1 MFSPSTPD
9 TSAAA
14 TTPLHLLD
22 YRTELHLHSA
32 GKLLFPRHH
41 RPTLLTFNDSSI
53 DCFCAASSVPY
64 HTASFRNSRKKAN
77 WSSVNWQQSSYL
89 LKWANQESRSV
100 WSTLNTCGA
109 YMSGIVRVWF
119 VGLWYEDVDVGADA
133 DAYLFVLF
141 ILSDTDERVQ
151 YTGVLEISHFRSES
165 STNITSVTVWSAVLH
180 QTVVR
185 RTCVG
190 E

>member
-1 MFSPSTPD
+1 
-9 TSAAA
+9 
-14 TTPLHLLD
+14 
-22 YRTELHLHSA
+22 
-32 GKLLFPRHH
+32 
-41 RPTLLTFNDSSI
+41 
-53 DCFCAASSVPY
+53 
-64 HTASFRNSRKKAN
+64 
-77 WSSVNWQQSSYL
+77 
-89 LKWANQESRSV
+89 
-100 WSTLNTCGA
+100 
-109 YMSGIVRVWF
+109 MSGIVRVWF